1 MSYTW
6 SYSSL
11 KEFVN
16 CPRKYHEVKVLKRYP
31 IVRTKE
37 IIYGEEVHKACENYV
52 KDDTPLAK
60 NYEAFKPSLDAIK
73 QIPGEKFTEHRMA
86 LTRDKYPC
94 SWKDKDVWVRGIADL
109 IIKEG
114 DKLSIIDYKT
124 GNDKYPDARQLKLM
138 AAMAFVHFPD
148 VMEIKA
154 ALIFITRNNI
164 VHEKYHYTNLDLL
177 WDSIEPDLARLDAAY
192 ENNVWN
198 ENPTPLCKWCPV
210 KECQHHR
217 G

>member
-1 MSYTW
+1 MYSW

-16 CPRKYHEVKVLKRYP
+16 CPRKYHEVKVLKKYP
-31 IVRTKE
+31 LKRTKE
-37 IIYGEEVHKACENYV
+37 IIYGEEVHRACEEYVRDDKPLPTNYS
-52 KDDTPLAK
+52 
-60 NYEAFKPSLDAIK
+60 EFKPSLDVIK
-73 QIPGEKFTEHRMA
+73 QIPGERFTEHRMA
-86 LTRDKYPC
+86 LTKDRHPC
-94 SWKDKDVWVRGIADL
+94 SWGAKDVWVRGIADL
-109 IIKEG
+109 MIKDG

-138 AAMAFVHFPD
+138 AAMSFIHFPD

-164 VHEKYHYTNLDLL
+164 VHEKYHYTNLDAL
-177 WDSIEPDLARLDAAY
+177 WDSMSSDLARLDAAY

-198 ENPTPLCKWCPV
+198 ESPSPLCGWCPV
-210 KECQHHR
+210 KDCQHNR